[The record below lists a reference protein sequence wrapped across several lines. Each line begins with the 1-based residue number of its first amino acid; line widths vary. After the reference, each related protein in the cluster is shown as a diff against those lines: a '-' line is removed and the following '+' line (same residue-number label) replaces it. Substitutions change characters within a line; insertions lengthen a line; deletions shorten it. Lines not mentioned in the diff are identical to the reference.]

1 MSENLEK
8 AKIHFQ
14 AGLEA
19 IGNGNFVQ
27 AENELCLANELAPA
41 RPSILTNL
49 SATLIHQHQWSKAI
63 DLCHQLLEV
72 EPGNLDAL
80 TNLGVCRLNTG
91 DASGALAYFD
101 QALKIDPSFASAWV
115 NKGNVLLEQELFD
128 PALDCFNQAL
138 KLNPQ
143 SEEALVGLGNL
154 HNEHKDYRQGI
165 ECFTRALAINPR
177 NAQAQWNKAL
187 SLLRMG
193 DFIKGWELYESRW
206 QIAGMREHQ
215 KQFHVPLWLGKESL
229 ENKTI
234 LIHAEQGYGDTI
246 QFCRYIPLLESMGA
260 RVILMAPKS
269 LAPLMKS
276 LSQSLTVIEDSPTA
290 LSLSSIQVD
299 FYCPIM
305 SLALAFKTT
314 LDTIPNHTPYLFV
327 DEAKRKYWRAN
338 LHGNRTKAEL
348 ERKPL
353 RVGIAWAGSGH
364 YAGKKNGKRDVS
376 PQEVASLINSLSN
389 EAIEFHSLQIEKSQ
403 NAELLKA
410 VTGNLI
416 THDQEIHDFSDTAA
430 LMAELDL
437 IVSIDSASAHL
448 AGALNCPTLLLIPD
462 PPDFMALTDRD
473 TSPWYPN
480 TKILRQVNRGDW
492 SQPLAK
498 TKELILSA
506 YG

>member
-101 QALKIDPSFASAWV
+101 QALKIDPSFAPAWV

-143 SEEALVGLGNL
+143 SEEAFVGLGNL
-154 HNEHKDYRQGI
+154 HNERKAYTQGI
-165 ECFTRALAINPR
+165 DCFTKALAINPH
-177 NAQAQWNKAL
+177 NVQAQWNKAL

-206 QIAGMREHQ
+206 QIGGMREHQ

-260 RVILMAPKS
+260 RVILVTPKS
-269 LAPLMKS
+269 LTTLMKS
-276 LSQSLTVIEDSPTA
+276 LSQSVTVIEDSETA
-290 LSLSSIQVD
+290 LSLLPVQID

-314 LDTIPNHTPYLFV
+314 LDTIPNHTPYLFA
-327 DEAKRKYWRAN
+327 DEAKRKHWQAN
-338 LHGNRTKAEL
+338 LESNRASAEL
-348 ERKPL
+348 EGKTL

-364 YAGKKNGKRDVS
+364 YAGKKNGKRDI
-376 PQEVASLINSLSN
+376 PPHEIASLINSLSN
-389 EAIEFHSLQIEKSQ
+389 KAIEFHSLQIEKSR
-403 NAELLKA
+403 NDALSKL
-410 VTGNLI
+410 VTGNFKV
-416 THDQEIHDFSDTAA
+416 HDQEIRDFSDTAA
-430 LMAELDL
+430 LMTELDL
-437 IVSIDSASAHL
+437 IISIDSASAHL
-448 AGALNCPTLLLIPD
+448 AGALNCPTILLIPD
-462 PPDFMALTDRD
+462 PPDFMALIERSD
-473 TSPWYPN
+473 SPWYPS
-480 TKILRQVNRGDW
+480 TKIIRQKLRGSWPIEKIVTEINK
-492 SQPLAK
+492 ANN
-498 TKELILSA
+498 
-506 YG
+506 